1 MSPMLILDTDHLS
14 EMERGS
20 PGGTVLEVKLIRS
33 GDIVVSTIISAE
45 EQLRG
50 WLAQISRR
58 DVHDQVDPYRRLQG
72 RLAFYAQWT
81 LLPWSSGAA
90 DRYII
95 LRKNKV
101 RIGPMDLKIAS
112 IALECGGKVLSQ
124 NLADFGK
131 VPGLRVES
139 WL

>member
-1 MSPMLILDTDHLS
+1 MLILDTDHLS

-20 PGGTVLEVKLIRS
+20 PAGIALDLKLFRS
-33 GDIVVSTIISAE
+33 GELAVSTIISAE

-58 DVHDQVDPYRRLQG
+58 DVHDQVDPYRRLHD
-72 RLAFYAQWT
+72 RLAFYAKWT
-81 LLPWSSGAA
+81 LLPWSPAAA
-90 DRYII
+90 DRYVA
-95 LRKNKV
+95 LRSAKV
-101 RIGPMDLKIAS
+101 RIGQMDLKIAS
-112 IALECGGKVLSQ
+112 IALEHGGTVLSQ